1 MQVQAALYLKNL
13 VNNSW
18 NVGQSTPFA
27 DKENVIPNS
36 NQFAQMLSAQ
46 DREFLRVNIVSALD
60 LVVHLSEDPQ
70 SKVIV
75 SSIENI
81 IYNIAQ
87 CDYEMWAKSS
97 LHANISQRLQAG
109 DERCL
114 VSGLRTLKAVLQAF
128 EFEIHEERK
137 PLNQLVEFFFPILEG
152 VLSGPTFN

>member
-1 MQVQAALYLKNL
+1 
-13 VNNSW
+13 
-18 NVGQSTPFA
+18 
-27 DKENVIPNS
+27 
-36 NQFAQMLSAQ
+36 MLSAQ

-137 PLNQLVEFFFPILEG
+137 PLNQLVELFFPILEG